1 MEQPKISVRD
11 MVWIATLVVTVAA
24 NWFSQQRA
32 IDMLSNKLESQA
44 VQQELRRVND
54 KEIMKLELRSVE
66 LRLQRLEQAIQ
77 HKPKTKD

>member
-1 MEQPKISVRD
+1 

-66 LRLQRLEQAIQ
+66 LRLQRLEQAVQ

>member
-1 MEQPKISVRD
+1 MEQPKISIRD

-32 IDMLSNKLESQA
+32 LDMLSNKLESQA

-54 KEIMKLELRSVE
+54 KEIMQLELRSVE
-66 LRLQRLEQAIQ
+66 LRLQRLEVNMERG
-77 HKPKTKD
+77 KNVKD

>member
-54 KEIMKLELRSVE
+54 REIMKLELRSVE
-66 LRLQRLEQAIQ
+66 LRLQRLEQAVQ
-77 HKPKTKD
+77 QKPKTKD